1 MLTIRSTDTTV
12 RMVKQTTLD
21 GEYML
26 IGRQTPETSQVLS
39 TFTDDPSQAVQVNGS
54 GIQDVQFQD
63 GFKMTVRASQPM
75 SVNTNVI
82 NGVSTS
88 MLTDSSQPV
97 NNYRYL
103 VTTNLA
109 AVQPGLNQMMALVQ
123 MPLNADRL
131 MSMALRMGATATDQV
146 QLGIQQRP
154 VLANPGGAVG
164 NLNGGR
170 QKRQATSTSSATD
183 GTQTASTS
191 SAADPNATGSTS
203 TIATDAAQQTQPP
216 NNNQGGSGQ
225 PNPVQGGNPV
235 ATQLLLAP
243 TFTPVAAQ
251 NALDRTN
258 GRLAVMVN
266 QLDGE
271 FIVTM
276 GLNKAGGTPQ
286 QGQPIQNQPQQGQ
299 TPTQERPV
307 QQVPGQAPTQALGG
321 AAPTGAL
328 PGSATQLPTR
338 PAKRQLPPPSSN
350 GVIMTMAELQ
360 EMVQFQKTGGGLP
373 VMAMMEAFANSQGR
387 TLNVPSSSGLSLRS
401 PFPVTDDSPA
411 ARNVRAVKFQG

>member
-1 MLTIRSTDTTV
+1 
-12 RMVKQTTLD
+12 MVKQTTLD

-39 TFTDDPSQAVQVNGS
+39 TFTDDPARAVQVNGS

-63 GFKMTVRASQPM
+63 GFKMTVRAAQPM
-75 SVNTNVI
+75 TINTNVI

-103 VTTNLA
+103 VTSNLA

-164 NLNGGR
+164 NLGGR
-170 QKRQATSTSSATD
+170 QKKRQATSTSSAND

-191 SAADPNATGSTS
+191 SAADANATGSTS
-203 TIATDAAQQTQPP
+203 TSTTDTAQQTQPP
-216 NNNQGGSGQ
+216 NNNQGGNTGGSTGGNTGG
-225 PNPVQGGNPV
+225 NPVQGNPV

-243 TFTPVAAQ
+243 TFTPVASK
-251 NALDRTN
+251 NALDTTN

-276 GLNKAGGTPQ
+276 ALNRNGGTPQ
-286 QGQPIQNQPQQGQ
+286 QGQPLQGQPQQGQPQQGQ
-299 TPTQERPV
+299 TPA
-307 QQVPGQAPTQALGG
+307 QQIPGQQIPNEQTRPTLSQAPGG
-321 AAPTGAL
+321 AAPTGTV
-328 PGSATQLPTR
+328 PGVANG
-338 PAKRQLPPPSSN
+338 PAKRQLAAPSSN
-350 GVIMTMAELQ
+350 GVVMTMSELAA
-360 EMVQFQKTGGGLP
+360 MVEHQRTGGALP

-387 TLNVPSSSGLSLRS
+387 TLQVPSSSGLSLRS
-401 PFPVTDDSPA
+401 PFAITEDSQA
-411 ARNVRAVKFQG
+411 ARNVRAVKFIG